1 MRPLL
6 FSLAVLGLGSAAAA
20 QTPARDT
27 AAPASAPTPVLTL
40 EEAISLARRNN
51 PQHLQTLN
59 NRDIAGAQLRSAYGA
74 FLPGVD
80 ASFGAGFREG
90 RQQLIG
96 GQSFGA
102 NSDLISSTYDISAG
116 AQYSLGT
123 LIAPRLQRANVRAA
137 EADITGSSEQL
148 RTNIAQQYFTV
159 LQQQARAALQDSLV
173 TTTQIQLELARARE
187 AVGSATPLDVRR
199 AELAVGQQRVAAL
212 QARNQTEV
220 EKLRLFQQMG
230 VPQPADVRLTSEFK
244 VTEPTFTAEELLELA
259 RRSNPT
265 LNAFRAREAAAGMSY
280 RSAQAQYTPTL
291 RLQTFWGGF
300 TNQYTDDGFVLNQ
313 ALGRQQGICARD
325 AQTPEQLAACE
336 NLVLSPAQAAA
347 ARNAN
352 RTFPFSFQRNPWQ
365 AQASISIPIFNGFN
379 REQQVQEAAASRNDA
394 RYSVRQQELAL
405 TANVTAAYLNLQT
418 AFQTVALQEQN
429 SAAAR
434 DALTLAQERFRVGA
448 NTFLDVTQARS
459 EYERAETDRI
469 NAVYDFQRN
478 FAALESAVGRSL
490 R

>member
-1 MRPLL
+1 MRPSL
-6 FSLAVLGLGSAAAA
+6 FSLAVLGLGSVAAA

-40 EEAISLARRNN
+40 EEAISLAQRNN

-59 NRDIAGAQLRSAYGA
+59 NRDVAGGQLRSAYGA
-74 FLPGVD
+74 FIPGVD
-80 ASFGAGFREG
+80 ASFGTAFREG

-96 GQSFGA
+96 GTSFGA
-102 NSDLISSTYDISAG
+102 SSDLISSTYDISAS
-116 AQYSLGT
+116 AQYNLGT

-137 EADITGSSEQL
+137 EADITGSSELL
-148 RTNIAQQYFTV
+148 RTNVAQQYFTV

-230 VPQPADVRLTSEFK
+230 VRQPADVRLTSEFK
-244 VTEPTFTAEELLELA
+244 VTEPTFTAEELIELA
-259 RRSNPT
+259 RRANPT
-265 LNAFRAREAAAGMSY
+265 LNAFRAREAAAGLGY
-280 RSAQAQYTPTL
+280 RSAQSQYTPTL
-291 RLQTFWGGF
+291 RLQTFWGGY
-300 TNQYTDDGFVLNQ
+300 TNQYTDNGFVLSQ
-313 ALGRQQGICARD
+313 ALNRVRGECFAGPPDQVAGCEDLELTPQQR
-325 AQTPEQLAACE
+325 
-336 NLVLSPAQAAA
+336 AAA
-347 ARNAN
+347 LRTN
-352 RTFPFSFQRNPWQ
+352 RTFPFDFQRNPWQ

-379 REQQVQEAAASRNDA
+379 REQQVQEAAAVRNDA